1 MKSTKGCPLETN
13 KNTHRFLGATFL
25 LQAIASLVA
34 TFLLT
39 PLIVPGNIFASMTH
53 IANNVLQMRA
63 SILGEMIAIIGIVM
77 LGSLLYLTL
86 KEQNKKIAL
95 VARGLY
101 LVTAA
106 IIAVSR
112 IATFALLRISQESV
126 IAGHPDYLQTLG
138 NLAYELQEFGYFL
151 HMLPYTLG
159 AALFYYLFHKS
170 GFLPR
175 VLSVWGLIAA
185 PLAFIGSLFDHLGLP
200 VSMFVFIPTL
210 PFDLT
215 IGVWL
220 IVKGFKSSA
229 IASESTYMESVDTKL
244 VEEVIND

>member
-1 MKSTKGCPLETN
+1 MNTTKVSPLGTN
-13 KNTHRFLGATFL
+13 KNISKLLGAAFL

-39 PLIVPGNIFASMTH
+39 PLIVPGNITTSMTN
-53 IANNVLQMRA
+53 IENNVLQMRA

-86 KEQNKKIAL
+86 KEQNEKIAL

-112 IATFALLRISQESV
+112 VATFALLRISQESV
-126 IAGHPDYLQTLG
+126 IVGHPEYLQTLG

-159 AALFYYLFHKS
+159 ATLFYYLFFRS

-175 VLSVWGLIAA
+175 ILSIWGLLAA
-185 PLAFIGSLFDHLGLP
+185 PLAFIGSLFDHLGFDISMLVFLP
-200 VSMFVFIPTL
+200 NL
-210 PFDLT
+210 PFDLA

-220 IVKGFKSSA
+220 MVKGIRWKN
-229 IASESTYMESVDTKL
+229 D
-244 VEEVIND
+244 EER